1 MAITRKL
8 LVVATLAWVAPLSA
22 HQAPSVVR
30 HQVPAAI
37 SHHDSHCPSERTG
50 AAVAQAPAQA
60 AAWAPVKRATP
71 TVVVVE
77 GTPGAAS
84 ALGLGRSPAFMP

>member
-22 HQAPSVVR
+22 HQAPVALKHHESR
-30 HQVPAAI
+30 CPLERKAA
-37 SHHDSHCPSERTG
+37 G
-50 AAVAQAPAQA
+50 AAKAPAQA
-60 AAWAPVKRATP
+60 AAWAPAKTATP
-71 TVVVVE
+71 AVVVVE

-84 ALGLGRSPAFMP
+84 ALGLGRSPVFMP

>member
-22 HQAPSVVR
+22 HQAPAALNH
-30 HQVPAAI
+30 HQSP
-37 SHHDSHCPSERTG
+37 CPSKRSG
-50 AAVAQAPAQA
+50 AAAEPKQATPV
-60 AAWAPVKRATP
+60 AAWAPAKSATP
-71 TVVVVE
+71 AVVVVE

-84 ALGLGRSPAFMP
+84 ALGLGRSPVFMP

>member
-30 HQVPAAI
+30 
-37 SHHDSHCPSERTG
+37 HHDSHCPSERTG

>member
-22 HQAPSVVR
+22 HQAP
-30 HQVPAAI
+30 AALN
-37 SHHDSHCPSERTG
+37 HHESPCPSKRSG
-50 AAVAQAPAQA
+50 AAAAQAKQA
-60 AAWAPVKRATP
+60 APVAAWAPAKSATP
-71 TVVVVE
+71 AVVVVE

-84 ALGLGRSPAFMP
+84 VLGLGRSPVFML

>member
-1 MAITRKL
+1 MAMTRKL

-22 HQAPSVVR
+22 HQRPNELGHHQSRCPHERAGAVVAQR
-30 HQVPAAI
+30 
-37 SHHDSHCPSERTG
+37 S
-50 AAVAQAPAQA
+50 AQAPAWVSA
-60 AAWAPVKRATP
+60 KSATP

>member
-1 MAITRKL
+1 MAMKRKL

-22 HQAPSVVR
+22 HQAP
-30 HQVPAAI
+30 AALT
-37 SHHDSHCPSERTG
+37 HHDSPCPFKRTG
-50 AAVAQAPAQA
+50 IAAAQPKSAAP
-60 AAWAPVKRATP
+60 AWAPAKSAAP
-71 TVVVVE
+71 PAVVVVE